1 VDQRRLSVSIKL
13 GRGGDGRSSVFEQA
27 GKYGR
32 DASVGRTSWEGWQAE
47 TRTPDAIDPKRAP
60 AEAPLQQLGLSYGD
74 SAGARWEYCGEMPL
88 ISACPLP
95 SLFDPLRRP
104 ATLPSFVRP
113 T

>member
-60 AEAPLQQLGLSYGD
+60 AEVPLHQLGLSYGD
-74 SAGARWEYCGEMPL
+74 SAGGALGILWRDA
-88 ISACPLP
+88 SNFRLP
-95 SLFDPLRRP
+95 PSQLVLF
-104 ATLPSFVRP
+104 T
-113 T
+113 